1 MYKLRSGSSPTLT
14 IWDSAARCEIS
25 SNSVLLWQH
34 FVDNSTNN
42 SMTSVAELVE
52 ENSDEIRKKI
62 LHFIFYVGDTI
73 TSSKK
78 TNVQIGEGFD
88 YYWMTQFHSR
98 PYTQSAELNN
108 LAKVLVL
115 ADVIRANDV
124 QELIVYSGN
133 KNLITVFRSVAQSCG
148 IKIKIQSVKNDP
160 LKVSSRSKVKNL
172 SPRLFLAV
180 LALMTQLKVSLL
192 LRSKQSV
199 TKTAGQVSFFDYWYR
214 FSDSV
219 TKSREF
225 SSQYW
230 SKLVSDLAHTQTNW
244 HHNLVDQHTRSEL
257 QSAGALLSDF
267 NSNEKRQHLH
277 QHQIVDAK
285 LNLTIFLSTL
295 ANYLRIFSKSFR
307 AAKYR
312 PAFTDPKSGVNF
324 WPLLK
329 TEWLN
334 SHRGY
339 ECLINC
345 LRFNRFDSILA
356 NLPKQRVGFYLIE
369 NQPWEMALIHF
380 WRKHQH
386 GELIGV
392 AHSTIRFWDLRLMSD
407 PKRFL
412 PNSTMPRPD
421 KIAVNGSL
429 AKHSLIDSGYPIDEI
444 VDVEA
449 LMYLHLKDV
458 NSVRPNNRKTK
469 ILVATDYLQSATD
482 AQMKLLYELVAKEPN
497 KFEILLKPHW
507 SQSLVDLKIDAQIV
521 SGKKDLASFFDQV
534 DVLYCSAITSAVIDG
549 VCAGIPVIQCLDPL
563 SFNLSPLRNSASI
576 QTVRTTSE
584 LADALT
590 NLEVQRPE
598 LRADELFNLDTTLSR
613 WHGLIQI

>member
-1 MYKLRSGSSPTLT
+1 
-14 IWDSAARCEIS
+14 
-25 SNSVLLWQH
+25 
-34 FVDNSTNN
+34 
-42 SMTSVAELVE
+42 
-52 ENSDEIRKKI
+52 
-62 LHFIFYVGDTI
+62 
-73 TSSKK
+73 
-78 TNVQIGEGFD
+78 
-88 YYWMTQFHSR
+88 
-98 PYTQSAELNN
+98 
-108 LAKVLVL
+108 VL
-115 ADVIRANDV
+115 AEVIRANDV

-133 KNLITVFRSVAQSCG
+133 KNLVTVLKSVAQSCG
-148 IKIKIQSVKNDP
+148 IKIQTQSVKNNS
-160 LKVSSRSKVKNL
+160 LKVASRSKVKNL
-172 SPRLFLAV
+172 SPRLILAV
-180 LALMTQLKVSLL
+180 LALMTQMKVSLL
-192 LRSKQSV
+192 LRSKQPV
-199 TKTAGQVSFFDYWYR
+199 MNNAGQVSFFDYWYR

-230 SKLVSDLAHTQTNW
+230 SKLVSDLASTQTNW

-257 QSAGALLSDF
+257 KSARALLSDF
-267 NSNEKRQHLH
+267 NSHEKQQNIHR
-277 QHQIVDAK
+277 HQIIDAK
-285 LNLTIFLSTL
+285 LNLAIVLSTL
-295 ANYLRIFSKSFR
+295 SSYLKVFWKSFR

-312 PAFTDPKSGVNF
+312 PAFTDPNSGVNF

-329 TEWLN
+329 KEWLN

-339 ECLINC
+339 ECLISC
-345 LRFNRFDSILA
+345 LRFYRLNSVLST
-356 NLPKQRVGFYLIE
+356 LPKQRVGFYLIE

-380 WRKHQH
+380 WRKYQH

-429 AKHSLIDSGYPIDEI
+429 AKHSLINSGYPIDEI
-444 VDVEA
+444 IDVEA

-469 ILVATDYLQSATD
+469 ILVATDYLKSATD
-482 AQMKLLYELVAKEPN
+482 AQMKLLYELVAKESN

-507 SQSLVDLKIDAQIV
+507 SQSLDDLEIDAEIV

-549 VCAGIPVIQCLDPL
+549 VCAGVPVIQCLDPL

-590 NLEVQRPE
+590 NLEMHRPE
-598 LRADELFNLDTTLSR
+598 VRADELFNLDSTLSR
-613 WHGLIQI
+613 WHTLIQI

>member
-115 ADVIRANDV
+115 AEVIRANDV

-148 IKIKIQSVKNDP
+148 IKIKIQSVKNNS

-172 SPRLFLAV
+172 SPRLILAV

-199 TKTAGQVSFFDYWYR
+199 TKAAGQVSFFDYWYR

-244 HHNLVDQHTRSEL
+244 LHNLVDQHTRSEL
-257 QSAGALLSDF
+257 KSAAALLSDF
-267 NSNEKRQHLH
+267 NSNEKKRHLH

-285 LNLTIFLSTL
+285 LNLTIVLSTL

-312 PAFTDPKSGVNF
+312 PAFTDPNSGVNF

>member
-14 IWDSAARCEIS
+14 IWDSDARCEIS
-25 SNSVLLWQH
+25 SNSVLLWRQ
-34 FVDNSTNN
+34 FVENSTNS
-42 SMTSVAELVE
+42 SMTSIAELVE
-52 ENSDEIRKKI
+52 ENGDEVRKKV
-62 LHFIFYVGDTI
+62 LGFIFNVGNSI
-73 TSSKK
+73 TSNEK
-78 TNVQIGEGFD
+78 TNVKISDGFD

-115 ADVIRANDV
+115 AEVIRANDV

-133 KNLITVFRSVAQSCG
+133 KNLVTVLKSVAQSCG
-148 IKIKIQSVKNDP
+148 IKIQTQSVKNNS
-160 LKVSSRSKVKNL
+160 LKVASRSKVKNL
-172 SPRLFLAV
+172 SPRLILAV
-180 LALMTQLKVSLL
+180 LALMTQMKVSLL
-192 LRSKQSV
+192 LRSKQPV
-199 TKTAGQVSFFDYWYR
+199 TNNAGQVSFFDYWYR

-230 SKLVSDLAHTQTNW
+230 SKLVSDLASTQTNW

-257 QSAGALLSDF
+257 KSARALLSDF
-267 NSNEKRQHLH
+267 NSHGKQQNIHR
-277 QHQIVDAK
+277 HQIIDAK
-285 LNLTIFLSTL
+285 LNLAIVLSTL
-295 ANYLRIFSKSFR
+295 SSYLKVFWKSFR

-312 PAFTDPKSGVNF
+312 PAFTDPNSGVNF

-329 TEWLN
+329 KEWLN

-339 ECLINC
+339 ECLISC
-345 LRFNRFDSILA
+345 LRFYRLNSVLST
-356 NLPKQRVGFYLIE
+356 LPKQRVGFYLIE

-380 WRKHQH
+380 WRKYQH

-429 AKHSLIDSGYPIDEI
+429 AKHSLINSGYPIDEI

-469 ILVATDYLQSATD
+469 ILVATDYLKSATG

-507 SQSLVDLKIDAQIV
+507 SQSLDDLEIDAEIV

-563 SFNLSPLRNSASI
+563 SFNLSPLRNSVSI

-590 NLEVQRPE
+590 NLEMHRPE
-598 LRADELFNLDTTLSR
+598 LRADELFNLDSTLSR
-613 WHGLIQI
+613 WHTLIQI

>member
-115 ADVIRANDV
+115 AEVIRANDV

-133 KNLITVFRSVAQSCG
+133 KNLIAVFRSVAQSCG
-148 IKIKIQSVKNDP
+148 IKIKIQLVKNYS

-172 SPRLFLAV
+172 SPRLILSV
-180 LALMTQLKVSLL
+180 LALMTQLKVSLM

-199 TKTAGQVSFFDYWYR
+199 KKTPGQVSFFDYWYR

-244 HHNLVDQHTRSEL
+244 LHNLVDQHTRSEL
-257 QSAGALLSDF
+257 QSAAALLSDF
-267 NSNEKRQHLH
+267 NSNEKKRHLH

-285 LNLTIFLSTL
+285 LNLTIVLSTL

-307 AAKYR
+307 AAKYG

-380 WRKHQH
+380 WRKHHH

-429 AKHSLIDSGYPIDEI
+429 GKHSLIESGYPINEI

-521 SGKKDLASFFDQV
+521 SGKKDLASFFNQV

-563 SFNLSPLRNSASI
+563 SFNLSPLRNSTSI